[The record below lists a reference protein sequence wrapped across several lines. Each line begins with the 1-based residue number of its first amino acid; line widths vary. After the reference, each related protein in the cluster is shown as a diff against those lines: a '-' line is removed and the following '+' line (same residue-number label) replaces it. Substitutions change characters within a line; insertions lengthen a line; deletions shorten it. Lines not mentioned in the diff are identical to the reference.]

1 MRLLAFASVV
11 SLSVASFACGE
22 TPPANSPVDAPSS
35 RATAPSTTAAVVIE
49 KTTSLKRSQ
58 VKATIVKGLGY
69 FLQNVTVEDY
79 PVMRGGKF
87 YGFKIKNMNAELGVD
102 LGPRGLQG
110 AEIGDQRLRA
120 GVENTSRELR
130 LDERIEQRRKDTQ
143 FLADRVGPLHEH
155 LQHAILGSLREH
167 EEMAPDNV
175 GAL

>member
-102 LGPRGLQG
+102 LRP
-110 AEIGDQRLRA
+110 GDVVTRVNGMSIEHPEEADAAMRTLEKASALRVDFDRD
-120 GVENTSRELR
+120 GKSQTLELP
-130 LDERIEQRRKDTQ
+130 IK
-143 FLADRVGPLHEH
+143 
-155 LQHAILGSLREH
+155 
-167 EEMAPDNV
+167 EE
-175 GAL
+175 